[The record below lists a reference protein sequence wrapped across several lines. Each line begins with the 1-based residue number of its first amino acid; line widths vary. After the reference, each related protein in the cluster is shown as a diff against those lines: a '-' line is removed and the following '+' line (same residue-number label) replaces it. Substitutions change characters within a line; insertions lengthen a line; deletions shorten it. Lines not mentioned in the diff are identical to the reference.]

1 MAQQTLTLI
10 RGLPGSGKSTLA
22 KTLDATH
29 LEADQFFINKQG
41 EYHFD
46 ASLLAQAH
54 NWCLK
59 QTELAL
65 LRKENVV
72 VANTFVRYWEMSS
85 YRKLAEKHQ
94 VKLEIITCK
103 GEWANIHNVPPD
115 VIQKMK
121 NNWQDS

>member
-1 MAQQTLTLI
+1 MTQQILTLI

-41 EYHFD
+41 EYRFD
-46 ASLLAQAH
+46 SSLLEQAH

-72 VANTFVRYWEMSS
+72 VANTFVRYWEMRA
-85 YRKLAEKHQ
+85 YRKLAEKYQ

-103 GEWANIHNVPPD
+103 GEWANIHNVAPD

-121 NNWQDS
+121 KNWQDS